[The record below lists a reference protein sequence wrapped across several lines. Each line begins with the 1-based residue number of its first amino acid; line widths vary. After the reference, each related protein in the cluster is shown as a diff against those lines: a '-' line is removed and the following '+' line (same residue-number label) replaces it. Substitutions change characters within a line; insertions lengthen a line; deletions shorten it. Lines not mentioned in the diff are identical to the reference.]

1 MEAQEEGVD
10 VQEKLS
16 GFIFMCNGITKPE
29 CYRYRVFGLPA
40 RRKADVEKIN
50 PGTYLF
56 LFDTDV
62 KLLYGIY
69 MATSTG
75 KLEIEPLAFGHKF
88 PAQVKFKIYKDCL
101 PLPESSFKFVIRD
114 NYQKGSNK
122 FNPELNIRQVRSL
135 IELFRPLHELPTSPI
150 LPFLKKPMNNVYHHI
165 SRPPPLS
172 RMSPNQAPLL
182 LNYHVHNTMPHL
194 AAAQSVPSQASRNQ
208 FYSPA
213 STLTLEGT
221 YATGICSSHNQTI
234 LRGCAHTQTL
244 QYSQHAHHNII
255 HPQPDFHSSL
265 MPVGSCHTQSLR
277 NPQYPY
283 QSISNP
289 QSLQD
294 PQHPYQSISNP
305 QSLQDPQHPYQSIS
319 NPQSLQD
326 PQHPY
331 QSISN
336 PQSLQDP
343 QHPYQSIPNPQLLQ
357 DPQYQYQSILNSQLL
372 QDHEYQSIP
381 KPSHDFHPSVTN
393 AGSSHPQLSWLPHY
407 THQHISNLQPNTYS
421 ATLNVGHSYDQSL
434 PDYQYTHQKNAQI
447 PQQINHPYFPQEFP
461 SSTYSSQGPG
471 AMQGVIS
478 SGQQTGMGSE

>member
-1 MEAQEEGVD
+1 MFIQGRHFLSDSMEAQEDGVD
-10 VQEKLS
+10 VQDKLS

-29 CYRYRVFGLPA
+29 CYQYRVFGLPA

-101 PLPESSFKFVIRD
+101 PLPESSFKLVIRD

-135 IELFRPLHELPTSPI
+135 IELFRPLHELPTSPT

-165 SRPPPLS
+165 SGPPPLS
-172 RMSPNQAPLL
+172 RMLPNQAPML
-182 LNYHVHNTMPHL
+182 LNYPVHNIMPYSH
-194 AAAQSVPSQASRNQ
+194 ATQSVPSQASRNQ

-213 STLTLEGT
+213 STLTPEGT
-221 YATGICSSHNQTI
+221 YAIGICSSHNQTI
-234 LRGCAHTQTL
+234 LRGCDHTQTL
-244 QYSQHAHHNII
+244 QYSHHAYHNII
-255 HPQPDFHSSL
+255 HTQPEFHSSL
-265 MPVGSCHTQSLR
+265 MPVGSSLTQPLQNS
-277 NPQYPY
+277 PYPY
-283 QSISNP
+283 QSI
-289 QSLQD
+289 L
-294 PQHPYQSISNP
+294 
-305 QSLQDPQHPYQSIS
+305 
-319 NPQSLQD
+319 
-326 PQHPY
+326 
-331 QSISN
+331 N

-372 QDHEYQSIP
+372 QDPQYPYESIT
-381 KPSHDFHPSVTN
+381 KSSHDFHPTVTN
-393 AGSSHPQLSWLPHY
+393 AGSSCPQLSWLPHD
-407 THQHISNLQPNTYS
+407 THQNISNLQQNTYS
-421 ATLNVGHSYDQSL
+421 ATLNVGNSYDQSM

-461 SSTYSSQGPG
+461 SPTYSSQGAG